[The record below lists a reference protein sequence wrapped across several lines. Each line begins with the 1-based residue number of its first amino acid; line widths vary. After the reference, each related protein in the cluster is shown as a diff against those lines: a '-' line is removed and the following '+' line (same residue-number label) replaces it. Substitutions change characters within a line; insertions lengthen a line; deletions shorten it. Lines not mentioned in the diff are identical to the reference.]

1 MINGEWKDV
10 IPLNYPKHLTNSSDP
25 LSLDLYESLADC
37 NSLLMYLALM
47 NSWTLLVSPVLNA
60 SIACLTTYLIPCIDI
75 LSSSAVYA
83 SKIKEL
89 IGCGV
94 TRTIIS
100 RYNENI
106 RSQGAPCGMKGLL
119 PDLCCTIEK
128 LYFVI
133 STYLSVNLGLQIILR
148 RVNHLLHLL
157 YTLWTL
163 EDDLRMRGD
172 TITNSMEEDEK
183 VDIQIDRLG
192 R

>member
-1 MINGEWKDV
+1 
-10 IPLNYPKHLTNSSDP
+10 
-25 LSLDLYESLADC
+25 
-37 NSLLMYLALM
+37 
-47 NSWTLLVSPVLNA
+47 
-60 SIACLTTYLIPCIDI
+60 
-75 LSSSAVYA
+75 
-83 SKIKEL
+83 
-89 IGCGV
+89 
-94 TRTIIS
+94 
-100 RYNENI
+100 
-106 RSQGAPCGMKGLL
+106 MKGLL